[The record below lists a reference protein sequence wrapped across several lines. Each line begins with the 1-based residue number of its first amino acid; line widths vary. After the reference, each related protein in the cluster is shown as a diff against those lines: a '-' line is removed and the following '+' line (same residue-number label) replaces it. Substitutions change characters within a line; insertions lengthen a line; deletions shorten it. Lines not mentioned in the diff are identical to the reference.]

1 MRVALVSSG
10 LIPLPPV
17 KGGAVEEYVY
27 QLTRHLR
34 RLNVD
39 AIAIDARWGGNS
51 VEIEDVNGAEVVR
64 IPVKPPIIGFK
75 KNIVQELLFGKAV
88 VKYIKNQDFDIV
100 HANTAWTGFI
110 LALHRSNKMGRFVY
124 TCHNPFWPEDR
135 VHWGEKI
142 VRIIEGNTMRSSDA
156 IIALNKTMYRAIVDK
171 AGVENNKVVIIPNG
185 VDTDFFK
192 PGLKGD
198 EVLEK
203 YGLEELKYVL
213 FVGRVS
219 PEKGVHI
226 LLKAFKHV
234 IGQAS
239 RNIKLVVMGP
249 LSSSFTSSDVSLYAK
264 TLMNYAERVLP
275 GKVVFTGPVDRGV
288 LRILYSNAY
297 CLVLSSLVEAFGM
310 VIIEA
315 MASGVPVI
323 GSTAGGIPDIVVDG
337 VNGLLFRRG
346 DWRDLA
352 GKLSMLLNDENL
364 RDRLA
369 VNARRFAEER
379 YSWRSVAL
387 KLRDCYRVLMH
398 A

>member
-88 VKYIKNQDFDIV
+88 VKYIKNQGFDIV

-124 TCHNPFWPEDR
+124 TCQNSFWPEDR

-156 IIALNKTMYRAIVDK
+156 IIALNKTMYKAIVDK
-171 AGVENNKVVIIPNG
+171 AGVRKNKVVIIPNG

-192 PGLKGD
+192 PGLKRD

-239 RNIKLVVMGP
+239 RNIKLVVAGP
-249 LSSSFTSSDVSLYAK
+249 LSSSFTSSEVSLYAK

-275 GKVVFTGPVDRGV
+275 GKVVFTGPADKGV

-297 CLVLSSLVEAFGM
+297 CLVLPSLVEAFGM

>member
-88 VKYIKNQDFDIV
+88 VKYIKNQGFDIV
-100 HANTAWTGFI
+100 HAATAWTGFI

-124 TCHNPFWPEDR
+124 TCQNSFWPEDR

-156 IIALNKTMYRAIVDK
+156 IIALNKTMYKAIVDK
-171 AGVENNKVVIIPNG
+171 AGVRKNKVVIIPNG

-192 PGLKGD
+192 PGLKRD

-239 RNIKLVVMGP
+239 RNIKLVVAGP
-249 LSSSFTSSDVSLYAK
+249 LSSSFTSSEVSLYAK

-275 GKVVFTGPVDRGV
+275 GKVVFTGPADKGV

-297 CLVLSSLVEAFGM
+297 CLVLPSLVEAFGM